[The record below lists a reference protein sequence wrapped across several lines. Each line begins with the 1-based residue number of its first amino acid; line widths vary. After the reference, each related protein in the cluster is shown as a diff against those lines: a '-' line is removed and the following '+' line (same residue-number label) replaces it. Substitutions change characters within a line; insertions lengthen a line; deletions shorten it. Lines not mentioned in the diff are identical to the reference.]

1 MFIIIKSMTGF
12 GRGES
17 SNEVYNFKVEIK
29 AVNHRYNDIVVKMP
43 RHISY
48 LEENVKKIIKTEIN
62 RGKIDVYINLDYI
75 NESAIDIKVDIPLAK
90 SYKDVLEKLS
100 EELELEE
107 NIRLFNILGLSEI
120 IKTER
125 KELDED
131 IAWTCLKEA
140 LNMAL
145 RDIMNMKVVEGE
157 ELKND
162 MISKLDRIETIVL
175 EIEERSPLVVL
186 EYKGKLKER
195 IGELLDKD
203 INIDEDRIASEVAIF
218 ADKSNIN
225 EEIVRLKSH
234 VKQFLSILNEKDA
247 IGRKLDFLIQEM
259 NREINTIGSKAND
272 MLISQNVVEIKS
284 ELEKI
289 REQVQNIE

>member
-1 MFIIIKSMTGF
+1 MIKSMTGF
-12 GRGES
+12 GRGEFG
-17 SNEVYNFKVEIK
+17 NESYNFKVEIK
-29 AVNHRYNDIVVKMP
+29 AVNHRYNDIIVKMP
-43 RHISY
+43 RHIGY
-48 LEENVKKIIKTEIN
+48 LEESVKKIIKTEIN
-62 RGKIDVYINLDYI
+62 RGKIDVYINVEYI
-75 NESAIDIKVDIPLAK
+75 NESAIEVKVDIPLAK
-90 SYKDVLEKLS
+90 SYKSALEGLS
-100 EELELEE
+100 KELDLEE
-107 NIRLFNILGLSEI
+107 NVRLFNILGLSEI

-131 IAWTCLKEA
+131 TAWTCLKEA
-140 LNMAL
+140 LSIAL
-145 RDIMNMKVVEGE
+145 KDIMKMKTAEGE

-162 MISKLDRIETIVL
+162 MISKLYRIETIVL
-175 EIEERSPLVVL
+175 EIEERSPMVVL
-186 EYKGKLKER
+186 EYKDRLKER
-195 IGELLDKD
+195 ISELLDKD
-203 INIDEDRIASEVAIF
+203 INIDEDRITSEVVIF

-234 VKQFLSILNEKDA
+234 VKQFLSILEENES

-289 REQVQNIE
+289 REQVQNVE

>member
-186 EYKGKLKER
+186 EYKGKLRER

>member
-1 MFIIIKSMTGF
+1 MTGF

-90 SYKDVLEKLS
+90 SYKYVLEKLS

-162 MISKLDRIETIVL
+162 MISKLD
-175 EIEERSPLVVL
+175 
-186 EYKGKLKER
+186 G
-195 IGELLDKD
+195 
-203 INIDEDRIASEVAIF
+203 N
-218 ADKSNIN
+218 
-225 EEIVRLKSH
+225 
-234 VKQFLSILNEKDA
+234 
-247 IGRKLDFLIQEM
+247 
-259 NREINTIGSKAND
+259 
-272 MLISQNVVEIKS
+272 
-284 ELEKI
+284 
-289 REQVQNIE
+289 